1 MKASPISCPSI
12 IVERILYFFLTIL
25 VLGFAKKTDAQS
37 EDEIAIRKILAE
49 QTAAWNNGSLKDY
62 MSGYWQSDSLMFI
75 GKNGVMYGYNATLE
89 SYKKSYP
96 DVTARGK
103 LYFDILNVKRLSKRY
118 CYVTGRW
125 QLTRTIGN
133 MKGYFTLLFQKVKN
147 NWVIIADH
155 SG

>member
-1 MKASPISCPSI
+1 METSPIHCPSI
-12 IVERILYFFLTIL
+12 RGKRLLCFFLIIL
-25 VLGFAKKTDAQS
+25 TVCFAAKVDAQN

-75 GKNGVMYGYNATLE
+75 GKNGVKYGYNATFE
-89 SYKKSYP
+89 NYKKSYP

-103 LYFDILNVKRLSKRY
+103 LYFDVLNLKRLSKRY

-125 QLTRTIGN
+125 QLTRT
-133 MKGYFTLLFQKVKN
+133 
-147 NWVIIADH
+147 
-155 SG
+155 